1 MQKSAKLCSTQFNYN
16 NMQMLEVHTDEQCL
30 CTCLKCPIKLFLF
43 QSHASN
49 QMYTVQDTL
58 VGVYMYFEQILA
70 NQLWVPTQNN
80 S

>member
-1 MQKSAKLCSTQFNYN
+1 
-16 NMQMLEVHTDEQCL
+16 MLEVHTDEQCS

-70 NQLWVPTQNN
+70 SFGYPHKTTVDGGFEAEYHE

>member
-16 NMQMLEVHTDEQCL
+16 NMQMLEVHTDEQCS

-43 QSHASN
+43 QSCASN

-58 VGVYMYFEQILA
+58 LGVYMYFEQILA